1 MPPKTFRWSFVAK
14 IADAMVSHAKVAV
27 ADVVAPDV
35 TLAVGGA
42 LACAGRE
49 ALDRHQPGAGWPP
62 AHGAGG

>member
-1 MPPKTFRWSFVAK
+1 MVA
-14 IADAMVSHAKVAV
+14 IADVGDAVIAHAKVALTDV
-27 ADVVAPDV
+27 AAANVA
-35 TLAVGGA
+35 LAIGGA